1 VVDGRIITSGIRT
14 QGCVQRFRAESL
26 SHDSRRDIQPSVD
39 AVLFDFA
46 GTLFMPLAATVLV
59 RRAAQALGVEMARV
73 ECAGLAEAYLAAR
86 LPLGERTN

>member
-1 VVDGRIITSGIRT
+1 MNASTPPLSGHKVASN
-14 QGCVQRFRAESL
+14 GFAPMSL

-59 RRAAQALGVEMARV
+59 RRAAPALGVEMARV